1 MTYSNRL
8 QRIDEIRGFTL
19 ISMIIYHFMWD
30 LRYIADFNISWY
42 GGTASNIWQKSI
54 CITFIFISGF
64 CFSFGKKRLKRSLL
78 IFMCG
83 ALISAV
89 TFILMP
95 ENRVVFGVLTFLGSA
110 GFITIIVDKLNK
122 IIVSKINESTFNL
135 TMLIGMLLLFI
146 SFFNVNF
153 GYIFFPK
160 KTLLPKYLYDG
171 YFMTFIGFPD
181 PSFFSTDYF
190 AILPWIFLYLSGY
203 FMQKTIGN
211 KQDVVKYLLN
221 DRFKFISYLGRN
233 SLIIYMVHQPVL
245 YLVTLIIMRIS

>member
-64 CFSFGKKRLKRSLL
+64 CFSFGKKRLKRSLI

-171 YFMTFIGFPD
+171 YFMTLIGFPD

-233 SLIIYMVHQPVL
+233 SLIIYMAHQPVL

>member
-1 MTYSNRL
+1 MAVSNRL

-19 ISMIIYHFMWD
+19 ISMIIYHFLWD
-30 LRYIADFNISWY
+30 LRYIADFNIDWY
-42 GGTASNIWQKSI
+42 GGTASNVWQKSI

-64 CFSFGKKRLKRSLL
+64 CFSFGKKRLKRSVI

-89 TFILMP
+89 TVFLMP
-95 ENRVVFGVLTFLGSA
+95 ENRVVFGILTFLGSA
-110 GFITIIVDKLNK
+110 GFITVLFDKLNR
-122 IIVSKINESTFNL
+122 ITVSKIEEDTFNL
-135 TMLIGMLLLFI
+135 TMLIGMILLFI
-146 SFFNVNF
+146 SFFNVNY

-181 PSFFSTDYF
+181 PLFFSTDYF
-190 AILPWIFLYLSGY
+190 AILPWMFLYLAGY
-203 FMQKTIGN
+203 YTQKITGN
-211 KQDVVKYLLN
+211 NNIVAEFLLN

-233 SLIIYMVHQPVL
+233 SLIIYMLHQPIL
-245 YLVTLIIMRIS
+245 YVVTLIIMKTG

>member
-42 GGTASNIWQKSI
+42 GGIASNIWQKSI

-64 CFSFGKKRLKRSLL
+64 CFSFGKKRLKRSLI

>member
-64 CFSFGKKRLKRSLL
+64 CFSFGKKRLKRSLI

-135 TMLIGMLLLFI
+135 TMLIGTLLLFI

>member
-64 CFSFGKKRLKRSLL
+64 CFSFGKKRLKRSLI

-211 KQDVVKYLLN
+211 KQAVVKYLLN

>member
-64 CFSFGKKRLKRSLL
+64 CFSFGKKRLKRSLI

>member
-64 CFSFGKKRLKRSLL
+64 CFPFGKKRLKRSL
-78 IFMCG
+78 INFMCG

-146 SFFNVNF
+146 SFFKVNF

-211 KQDVVKYLLN
+211 KQAVVKYLLN

>member
-135 TMLIGMLLLFI
+135 TMLIGMILLFI

>member
-64 CFSFGKKRLKRSLL
+64 CFSFGKKRLKRSLI

-153 GYIFFPK
+153 GYIIFPK

-211 KQDVVKYLLN
+211 KQAVVKYLLN